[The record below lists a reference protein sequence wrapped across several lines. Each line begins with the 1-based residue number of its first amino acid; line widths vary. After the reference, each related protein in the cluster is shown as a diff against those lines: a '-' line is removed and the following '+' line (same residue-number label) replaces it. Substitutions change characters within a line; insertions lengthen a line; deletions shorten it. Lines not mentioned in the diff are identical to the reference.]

1 MRLAAAVLI
10 AAAAAVARPPAA
22 PKAILESDQILV
34 SLPSSVLNDAAMEK
48 QLTNGLTTVVITSI
62 EAASRRGVPIRGAVR
77 VEIRYEL
84 WDEKFLVGVI
94 GTHAHRQNL
103 SFETFEK
110 LVSWWSNAALGV
122 AAVSAADAPSRVTV
136 KTEVVPF
143 SAAEE
148 ADAQRWLMRS
158 MTEARNTRAP
168 PQREAGADTSILDVI
183 IGNGVRRKPI
193 RAWRWTVP
201 LTRP

>member
-1 MRLAAAVLI
+1 M
-10 AAAAAVARPPAA
+10 
-22 PKAILESDQILV
+22 
-34 SLPSSVLNDAAMEK
+34 
-48 QLTNGLTTVVITSI
+48 
-62 EAASRRGVPIRGAVR
+62 GA
-77 VEIRYEL
+77 
-84 WDEKFLVGVI
+84 
-94 GTHAHRQNL
+94 
-103 SFETFEK
+103 
-110 LVSWWSNAALGV
+110 

-193 RAWRWTVP
+193 RSWRWTVP